1 MTDRQA
7 ILAAVENH
15 YAMRNTE
22 DPAKVLATIHPDC
35 CHRIV
40 GTDSLAPFTQLNR
53 GDEETLRKAVDSL
66 VGDWDLSGLQN
77 LNIYIDEQQNTAVI
91 QRKGTVLHKA
101 TGIKFD
107 TELVDKLTFKDGRIV
122 EYDQFLDTYHVAKE
136 MGMIA

>member
-35 CHRIV
+35 RHRIV
-40 GTDSLAPFTQLNR
+40 GNDRLAPFTQINQ
-53 GDEETLRKAVDSL
+53 GEDALRKAVDSL
-66 VGDWDLSGLQN
+66 VGEWDLSGLRN
-77 LNIYIDEQQNTAVI
+77 LNIYIDEQQNTARV
-91 QRKGTVLHKA
+91 QRKGTVLHKEK
-101 TGIKFD
+101 GIKFD
-107 TELVDKLTFKDGRIV
+107 TEMIDKLTFRDGRIV
-122 EYDQFLDTYHVAKE
+122 EYDQFVDTYHVAKE

>member
-40 GTDSLAPFTQLNR
+40 GTDRLAPFTQVNR

-66 VGDWDLSGLQN
+66 VRDWDLSGLQN

-101 TGIKFD
+101 SGIKFD
-107 TELVDKLTFKDGRIV
+107 TELVDKLTFRDGRIV
-122 EYDQFLDTYHVAKE
+122 EYDQFVDTYHVAKE

>member
-1 MTDRQA
+1 MTDRRD

-40 GTDSLAPFTQLNR
+40 GTERLAPFTQINR
-53 GDEETLRKAVDSL
+53 GDDAIRRAVDGL
-66 VGDWDLSGLQN
+66 VGEWDLSGLRN
-77 LNIYIDEQQNTAVI
+77 VNIYIDEQQDTALI

-107 TELVDKLTFKDGRIV
+107 TEMIDKLAFKDGRIV
-122 EYDQFLDTYHVAKE
+122 EYDQFVDTYHVAKE
-136 MGMIA
+136 MNMIP

>member
-40 GTDSLAPFTQLNR
+40 GNDRLAPFTQINQ
-53 GDEETLRKAVDSL
+53 GEEALHKAVDSL
-66 VGDWDLSGLQN
+66 VGAWDLSGLRN
-77 LNIYIDEQQNTAVI
+77 LNIYIDEQQNTALV
-91 QRKGTVLHKA
+91 QRKGQVLHKEK
-101 TGIKFD
+101 GIKFD
-107 TELVDKLTFKDGRIV
+107 TEMIDKLTFRDGRIV
-122 EYDQFLDTYHVAKE
+122 EYDQFVDTYHVAKE

>member
-22 DPAKVLATIHPDC
+22 DPAEVLATIHPDC

-40 GTDSLAPFTQLNR
+40 GNDRLAPFTQVNR
-53 GDEETLRKAVDSL
+53 GADNLHEAVHRL

-77 LNIYIDEQQNTAVI
+77 VNIYIDEQQNAALI
-91 QRKGTVLHKA
+91 HRKGSVLHKA

-107 TELVDKLTFKDGRIV
+107 TEMIDKLAFKDGRIV
-122 EYDQFLDTYHVAKE
+122 EYDQFVDTYHVAKE
-136 MGMIA
+136 MGMAP

>member
-1 MTDRQA
+1 MTDRQT

-22 DPAKVLATIHPDC
+22 DLAKVMATIHPDC

-40 GTDSLAPFTQLNR
+40 GTDRLAPFTQVNR
-53 GDEETLRKAVDSL
+53 GDEAALRKAVDSL
-66 VGDWDLSGLQN
+66 VGDWDLSGLKN
-77 LNIYIDEQQNTAVI
+77 VNTYIDEQQNTALI

-107 TELVDKLTFKDGRIV
+107 TELIDKLAFRDGRIV
-122 EYDQFLDTYHVAKE
+122 EYDQFVDTYHIAKE